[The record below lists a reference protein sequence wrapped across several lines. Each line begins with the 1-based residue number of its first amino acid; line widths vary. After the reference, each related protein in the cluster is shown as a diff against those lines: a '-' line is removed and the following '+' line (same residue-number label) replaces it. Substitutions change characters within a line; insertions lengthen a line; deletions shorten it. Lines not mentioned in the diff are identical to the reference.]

1 MKYKVGD
8 KVKFVKDCALGT
20 GEVIPANSVWEVYDF
35 TEDDYIL
42 DDGEKEMA
50 FLPFKLVE
58 EHCKI
63 TPKKDKHNILADLV
77 QTDGSVDGEKL
88 MEKLSNDGKKDNGIR
103 PDYYKSSVGDVFDI
117 ANAFDLSFPKANSL
131 KYILRSGRKDKDK
144 EVEDLRKAITC
155 LQRAIEILQKEK

>member
-1 MKYKVGD
+1 MQFKKGD
-8 KVKFVKDCALGT
+8 KIKFMQKIELANSN
-20 GEVIPANSVWEVYDF
+20 IPACSIWEVRDF

-42 DDGEKEMA
+42 EGPEGLA
-50 FLPFKLVE
+50 FLPFKFVE
-58 EHCKI
+58 KYCEI
-63 TPKKDKHNILADLV
+63 TPKKDKHNILHDLI

-117 ANAFDLSFPKANSL
+117 ANAFGLSFPKANSL